1 MESKITTGKN
11 LLWKYIYKQLNLFLG
26 LKQLVS
32 DHVNSFDQFIDQGLR
47 DMSTELQ
54 HVKIKMSDEENGKG
68 AYLQVWFENFYL
80 EKPEK
85 VRRDASFQGSLF
97 EPRTFPRECRETG
110 ETYCGNLMSNWT
122 YQTWRRRY

>member
-1 MESKITTGKN
+1 MESKMESKITT
-11 LLWKYIYKQLNLFLG
+11 G

-85 VRRDASFQGSLF
+85 VRRDAFSRK
-97 EPRTFPRECRETG
+97 PI
-110 ETYCGNLMSNWT
+110 
-122 YQTWRRRY
+122 